1 MARMA
6 TVVALWMLTVSSGCA
21 SLSSWSPTKPV
32 ADAATYPPPT
42 TIAIEYHP
50 HGGKVKVVDVP
61 FEEGQTIQAALEK
74 HGAHKKFRRSF
85 IDLQRTPKGGMP
97 HKMPIDFKSGQV
109 GHSTNYDLH
118 PNDRIIITEDNSTIF
133 DDMAAKFI
141 PGMKGSGQ
149 R

>member
-6 TVVALWMLTVSSGCA
+6 TWTAVLMISTACGCA
-21 SLSSWSPTKPV
+21 SLPGLKSDKSI
-32 ADAATYPPPT
+32 AEAAAYPPPST
-42 TIAIEYHP
+42 FAIEYDP
-50 HGGKVKVVDVP
+50 QYGKSKTVDVP
-61 FEEGQTIQAALEK
+61 LEEGMTIQSALK
-74 HGAHKKFRRSF
+74 KTGADKKFRRAF

-97 HKMPIDFKSGQV
+97 HKMAIDYKSGQV

-118 PNDRIIITEDNSTIF
+118 PNDRIIVTEDPSTIF

-141 PGMKGSGQ
+141 PGMKSSTK